1 MPSSILTLENVTKK
15 FGSFKALDNVNI
27 SVERGEI
34 RGLVGPNGAGK
45 STLIKTS
52 LGLLRRDHGK
62 VLLFGKDPF
71 FDPEARER
79 VGVIYERPAL
89 PASMPVIEFLSKA
102 AEIYGST
109 KEHLRDALELV
120 GLEDQAYKPFSQL
133 SAGQRQRAA
142 IAHALVSSPEIIIAD
157 EPTSNLDPVERNK
170 ILELFL
176 KINQERKLTILIS
189 SHVLH
194 ELLRISSTITIIKS
208 GKIIKSGTPD
218 EIVKNISMTRIRC
231 KDPESL
237 KELLSS
243 LGFSF
248 TSEGGN
254 VYVKTE
260 EKEVT
265 SKLLNAL
272 SDYIKKGNDIY
283 GIEFVEPGIE
293 EILEE

>member
-1 MPSSILTLENVTKK
+1 
-15 FGSFKALDNVNI
+15 
-27 SVERGEI
+27 RGEI

-208 GKIIKSGTPD
+208 GKIIRSGTPD
-218 EIVKNISMTRIRC
+218 EIVRNISMTRIRC

>member
-1 MPSSILTLENVTKK
+1 MPSNILTLENVTKK
-15 FGSFKALDNVNI
+15 FGNFKALDNVNI
-27 SVERGEI
+27 SVSEGEI

-52 LGLLRRDHGK
+52 LGLLRRDRGK

-142 IAHALVSSPEIIIAD
+142 IAHALVSNPEIIIAD

-170 ILELFL
+170 VLELFL

-218 EIVKNISMTRIRC
+218 EIVRNISMTRIRC

-260 EKEVT
+260 EKGIA

>member
-1 MPSSILTLENVTKK
+1 MPSSILMLENVTKK

-27 SVERGEI
+27 SVDRGEI

-52 LGLLRRDHGK
+52 LGLLRRDYGK

-176 KINQERKLTILIS
+176 EINQERKLTILIS

-218 EIVKNISMTRIRC
+218 EIVRNISMTRIRC

-260 EKEVT
+260 EKGIA

>member
-208 GKIIKSGTPD
+208 GKIIRSGTPD
-218 EIVKNISMTRIRC
+218 EIVRNISMTRIRC

>member
-1 MPSSILTLENVTKK
+1 MPSSILMLENVTKK
-15 FGSFKALDNVNI
+15 FGKFKALDNVNI
-27 SVERGEI
+27 SVDRGEI

-52 LGLLRRDHGK
+52 LGLLRRDYGK

-176 KINQERKLTILIS
+176 EINQERKLTILIS

-218 EIVKNISMTRIRC
+218 EIVRNISMTRIRC

-260 EKEVT
+260 EKGIA

>member
-218 EIVKNISMTRIRC
+218 EIVRNISMTRIRC